1 MYSYYY
7 KHELKEYQ
15 SMSELLSR
23 IDLNLLVAFQV
34 LLEEQNV
41 TRAAERL
48 FITQPAMSKTLGRLR
63 DLFHDDLF
71 TRSSYGLSPTPR
83 ALELKA
89 PLVEALDRIS
99 NVVNIQDF
107 DPSDAEAEIR
117 IGSLGTSSTIGIPDF
132 IYKLKSQAPRIQVI
146 NTNLPANYK
155 DLLRSGS
162 MDFAIFTEEN
172 YSQDLITHKLM
183 SIRPAI
189 YMRKHHP
196 LANNE
201 EITEEEFFQ
210 YQHVISYFPNFYT
223 RNKSYKHYYIHS
235 DKTDDFPMQ
244 TPHLMMAMETIKN
257 SDFLLIASRNLREM
271 SLVKEHFVM
280 KPLKNNKFFKK
291 MRHTLQLI
299 QHNRTKSSLL
309 HQWLTKLIVESFSRD

>member
-1 MYSYYY
+1 MP
-7 KHELKEYQ
+7 
-15 SMSELLSR
+15 ELLSR

-63 DLFHDDLF
+63 ELFHDELF

-83 ALELKA
+83 ALELKE
-89 PLVEALDRIS
+89 PLIEALDRVN

-107 DPSDAEAEIR
+107 DPYDTEAEIR
-117 IGSLGTSSTIGIPDF
+117 IGSLGTSSTIGVPEF
-132 IYKLKSQAPRIQVI
+132 IRTLKEQAPRVQVI
-146 NTNLPANYK
+146 NTNLPSNYK
-155 DLLRSGS
+155 DLLRNGT

-172 YSQDLITHKLM
+172 YSDDLITHKLM
-183 SIRPAI
+183 SVRPAI
-189 YMRKHHP
+189 FMRKGHP
-196 LANNE
+196 LAKTE
-201 EITEEEFFQ
+201 ELTEEEFFR

-235 DKTDDFPMQ
+235 TKTEDFPMQ

-280 KPLKNNKFFKK
+280 KPIKQNKFFKK

-299 QHNRTKSSLL
+299 QHSRTKSSRL
-309 HQWLTKLIVESFSRD
+309 HQWITQLIIDSFARD

>member
-1 MYSYYY
+1 MA
-7 KHELKEYQ
+7 EQLF
-15 SMSELLSR
+15 R

-63 DLFHDDLF
+63 ELFHDDLF

-89 PLVEALDRIS
+89 PLNEALDKI
-99 NVVNIQDF
+99 NGVVNIQDF
-107 DPSDAEAEIR
+107 DPSDTEAEIR
-117 IGSLGTSSTIGIPDF
+117 IGSLGTSSTIGVPEF
-132 IYKLKSQAPRIQVI
+132 ISTLKTQAPRVQII

-155 DLLRSGS
+155 DMLRDGT

-172 YSQDLITHKLM
+172 YSQDLITHKLL
-183 SIRPAI
+183 SVRPAI
-189 YMRKHHP
+189 FMRKGHP
-196 LANNE
+196 LAEVE
-201 EITEEEFFQ
+201 EITEEEFFR
-210 YQHVISYFPNFYT
+210 YQHIISYFPNFYT
-223 RNKSYKHYYIHS
+223 RNKSYKHYYFHTT
-235 DKTDDFPMQ
+235 KTEDFPMQ
-244 TPHLMMAMETIKN
+244 TPHLMMAMETIKKT
-257 SDFLLIASRNLREM
+257 DFLLIASRNLREM

-280 KPLKNNKFFKK
+280 KPIRQNKFFKK

-299 QHNRTKSSLL
+299 QHNRTKNSRL
-309 HQWLTKLIVESFSRD
+309 HQWITDLIVKSFARE